1 LGDWQCRRADVIVTG
16 AGRGATVV
24 VDGRLLRHPASRVV
38 AALLAAGVGLISLR
52 AAEAA
57 PGFSYLSGSAASA
70 VLGLAGGWGLVV
82 AGLETCRRG
91 RRTWLGALLVTG
103 GVAWFL
109 SEWSDPTIGFDAGF
123 TVGLGF
129 GWLYLPLVG
138 HALLSV
144 AGGPGDPR
152 IRRAFL
158 AAGYGVAVLGLG
170 LVPAMGFDP
179 RASGCGF
186 CPANLIDVTSA
197 PSVSD
202 AAARVGAALGV
213 AWALAAATALTVTL
227 YRASEEVRRFAAPI
241 LGPGIIFLML
251 ASVALGRAAVAD
263 IPSTDPLDQ
272 LLRLGQATALL
283 ALAVGVGS
291 DWIRTRR
298 ARGRVARIVAE
309 LAGSPAVGGLRDHL
323 ASVLRDPDLLIAYP
337 VGGEQLVDAGGRL
350 VSIEP
355 RAGRSTTPIVRDGSI
370 VAVVEHDAEVLRN
383 PDEIEEVI
391 AAARL
396 GLEHERLQ
404 AEARAQLDAL
414 RAARR
419 RIVEAGDTRRKQLE
433 RDLHDGAQQHLIAV
447 AIGLRLIEP
456 GSDVGTLLD
465 TAARE
470 LNLALDDLRRV
481 AHGIYPAVL
490 GDEGFAAAVDAL
502 AEGSTTPVT
511 IGAMVEDRF
520 DPMVEAAAYHVV
532 AETLRGGRGPV
543 QISATRNEQGL
554 AIKVTLDDLPGHIA
568 EDLAD
573 RVGAVDGSIAVT
585 RQGDQVDLQV
595 EIPCGS

>member
-1 LGDWQCRRADVIVTG
+1 MVTG
-16 AGRGATVV
+16 AGRPASLV

-38 AALLAAGVGLISLR
+38 AALLAAAVGLVSLR

-91 RRTWLGALLVTG
+91 RRTWLGVLLVTAG
-103 GVAWFL
+103 GAWFL

-129 GWLYLPLVG
+129 SWLYLPLVG

-144 AGGPGDPR
+144 AGGPGDAWT
-152 IRRAFL
+152 RRAFL

-170 LVPAMGFDP
+170 VIPAMGFDP

-197 PSVSD
+197 PSFAD

-213 AWALAAATALTVTL
+213 AWALAAAATL
-227 YRASEEVRRFAAPI
+227 GVSLGRASDKIRRFAASI
-241 LGPGIIFLML
+241 LGPGIVFLVL
-251 ASVALGRAAVAD
+251 ASVALGRAVVAD

-272 LLRLGQATALL
+272 FLRLGQAAALL

-291 DWIRTRR
+291 DWLRARR

-309 LAGSPAVGGLRDHL
+309 LAGSPVVGGLRDHL
-323 ASVLRDPDLLIAYP
+323 ATLLRDPDLLIAYP
-337 VGGEQLVDAGGRL
+337 VAGEQMVDAGGQL
-350 VSIEP
+350 ASIES
-355 RAGRSTTPIVRDGSI
+355 RAGRSTTPIVRDGVI
-370 VAVVEHDAEVLRN
+370 VAVVEHDSEVLRN

-404 AEARAQLDAL
+404 AEARAQLDML

-433 RDLHDGAQQHLIAV
+433 RDLHDGAQQHLIAIS
-447 AIGLRLIEP
+447 IGLRLIDRGP
-456 GSDVGTLLD
+456 DVDLLLD
-465 TAARE
+465 AAAGE
-470 LNLALDDLRRV
+470 LHLALDDLRRV

-502 AEGSTTPVT
+502 AEGSTVPVT
-511 IGAMVEDRF
+511 IAAMVEDRF

-532 AETLRGGRGPV
+532 AEALRVGKGP
-543 QISATRNEQGL
+543 IRIRATRNQQRL
-554 AIKVTLDDLPGHIA
+554 AIEVSLEELPERSA

-573 RVGAVDGSIAVT
+573 RVGAVDGSLTVA
-585 RQGDQVDLQV
+585 RDGDRVQLDV